1 MVTSKAYNFSLLAV
15 RFDPCKNIS
24 ISKNM
29 QDKTK
34 MDIGLPYA
42 KVAFDSNS
50 QLG

>member
-1 MVTSKAYNFSLLAV
+1 MVTLKAYNFSLLAV
-15 RFDPCKNIS
+15 RCDPYKNIS

-34 MDIGLPYA
+34 MVIGLPYA